1 MKQVNDFYAHNPQY
15 NPAIYRRK
23 TIPDAS
29 SLFNNNPN
37 IQVVDGVDVTK
48 DEGIGCLVEALEK
61 AGNPTVDILINNAG
75 VMLRSRNALE
85 IEVLRES
92 MEVNAYGAIRVTTA
106 LLRQRLLASPGAKIA
121 LITSKMGSMADNTSG
136 GAYGYRMSKAA
147 LNAAGVSLAH
157 DLKGDG
163 MAVAILHPGE
173 RETHLRCMLPRSTSR
188 QIYTKGSVRF
198 LLVVSLSTMCRA
210 DPIRHGGIDFHT
222 LKLTT

>member
-1 MKQVNDFYAHNPQY
+1 M
-15 NPAIYRRK
+15 
-23 TIPDAS
+23 
-29 SLFNNNPN
+29 
-37 IQVVDGVDVTK
+37 DGVDVTK
-48 DEGIGCLVEALEK
+48 DEGVGCLVEALEK

-75 VMLRSRNALE
+75 VMLRSRNALDVD
-85 IEVLRES
+85 VLRES

-163 MAVAILHPGE
+163 MAVALLHPGE
-173 RETHLRCMLPRSTSR
+173 RGRPMYSIRYRGE
-188 QIYTKGSVRF
+188 
-198 LLVVSLSTMCRA
+198 
-210 DPIRHGGIDFHT
+210 RHGRFTPKVPFGFF
-222 LKLTT
+222 LPFPFPQCAGLTPYEKEILTFTT